1 MSDLET
7 TLRNIDRRR
16 MLKLGAAGLGGIAFA
31 GMQSARASNA
41 KPAIDQTP
49 HHSPRAKR
57 VIYLFQAGGPS
68 QVDLFDPKPALAKH
82 HGEDIFQLV
91 KKEGRLTGFTDG
103 HKIHPVINSKYKFA
117 QHGENG
123 AWMSELLPHM
133 SGITD
138 EFCTIRSLSTTPVNH
153 DPAMTFM
160 QTGHN
165 LPGRPSFGSWLSYG
179 LGSMNRNLPE
189 FVTLVSRGDLGNM
202 QPLNNRLW
210 GSGFLSGRHAGVRLR
225 SGAESVLYLNDP
237 AEKPITDQRK
247 ILDAINQ
254 MNEEELARSN
264 DPAVDTRIAQYE
276 MAFRMQSSVPDLSDL
291 SGEPES
297 TYKLYGEDARRPGTF
312 AFNCLMARRLA
323 ERDVRFIQLYHSGWD
338 HHFNLPAHLPKRCR
352 ETDQASAALILD
364 LKQRGLL
371 EDTIVIWGGEFGRTT
386 FSQDGTV
393 KEAYGRDHHANCF
406 TTLVAGGGFKPGLIH
421 GETDDFC
428 YSVVKDEVPVHD
440 LHATLMHQLGIDHE
454 RLTFRHQGR
463 DYRLTDVHGRVV
475 KGLLV

>member
-1 MSDLET
+1 M
-7 TLRNIDRRR
+7 DRRR

-31 GMQSARASNA
+31 GMQSARASLG
-41 KPAIDQTP
+41 KEAIQQSPDHP
-49 HHSPRAKR
+49 PRAKR

-82 HGEDIFQLV
+82 HGKDIFQLV
-91 KKEGRLTGFTDG
+91 EKKGRLTGFNNT
-103 HKIHPVINSKYKFA
+103 HKVHPVINSKYQFA

-123 AWMSELLPHM
+123 AWMSELLPHL
-133 SGITD
+133 SKITD

-179 LGSMNRNLPE
+179 LGSMNRNLPD
-189 FVTLVSRGDLGNM
+189 FVALVSRGDLANM

-225 SGAESVLYLNDP
+225 SGADPVLYLNDP
-237 AEKPITDQRK
+237 AEKPINDRRR

-254 MNEEELARSN
+254 MNEEELARSA

-291 SGEPES
+291 SNEPES
-297 TYKLYGEDARRPGTF
+297 TYKLYGEDARKPGTF

-323 ERDVRFIQLYHSGWD
+323 ERDVRYIQLYHSGWD
-338 HHFNLPAHLPKRCR
+338 HHFNLPSHLPKRCK

-386 FSQDGTV
+386 FSQDGKV
-393 KEAYGRDHHANCF
+393 KESYGRDHHANCF
-406 TTLVAGGGFKPGLIH
+406 TTLVAGGGFKSGLIH

-428 YSVVKDEVPVHD
+428 YSVTKDEVPVHD
-440 LHATLMHQLGIDHE
+440 FHATLMHQLGIDHE

-463 DYRLTDVHGRVV
+463 DYRLTDVHGHVV
-475 KGLLV
+475 NDLLL